1 VGFGLRSTITGV
13 AGGIT
18 GLVEKPYEGAKEKG
32 FNGFMKGTFRGV
44 SGLILMPLSGAI
56 DFVSMTSEGIKN

>member
-1 VGFGLRSTITGV
+1 M

-32 FNGFMKGTFRGV
+32 FNGFVKGTFRGV